1 MWSCYILPSAVFLS
15 PSSSP
20 VSFSESE
27 LKDLTILRDNLHQTT
42 IILGTLFV
50 QKIRLEEQEKTLRKQ
65 MIDFKRISVGTIITI
80 ITVIGTFIYTQGQF
94 TEKAETIVKE
104 QDKVVVRVKTNE
116 SDIVNLKIGVAKI
129 ETTLDDRFNR
139 LEEILMDLE

>member
-1 MWSCYILPSAVFLS
+1 
-15 PSSSP
+15 
-20 VSFSESE
+20 
-27 LKDLTILRDNLHQTT
+27 
-42 IILGTLFV
+42 
-50 QKIRLEEQEKTLRKQ
+50 

-80 ITVIGTFIYTQGQF
+80 FTVIGTFIYTQGQF

-129 ETTLDDRFNR
+129 ETKLDDRFNR

>member
-1 MWSCYILPSAVFLS
+1 
-15 PSSSP
+15 
-20 VSFSESE
+20 
-27 LKDLTILRDNLHQTT
+27 
-42 IILGTLFV
+42 
-50 QKIRLEEQEKTLRKQ
+50 

-80 ITVIGTFIYTQGQF
+80 FTVIDTFIYTQGQF

-129 ETTLDDRFNR
+129 ETKLDDRFYR